1 MRPRQ
6 APAPRAQGRRAR
18 SCCQSL
24 CWSSCAVTGQQHTPP
39 RVTTRALR
47 PKRYPTPG
55 PNRCL
60 CQQAVNLVSLSGQS
74 KPTPGRAPGLHGHGS
89 VSQDVDLELK
99 QVQSLECG
107 QVVEEQKRDREPRR
121 VSRWGSTTV
130 QRGASTLREKGAA
143 GCSQARVASH
153 GLERNRLD
161 GHFSRLRRR
170 GHLFF
175 LCAQICSLTCKG
187 PNSQRCCLETFSSWF
202 GAFCAT

>member
-18 SCCQSL
+18 SCCRSL

-89 VSQDVDLELK
+89 VSQDVDLELN

-107 QVVEEQKRDREPRR
+107 QVVEEQKRDREPHR
-121 VSRWGSTTV
+121 VSRWGREEQAHCGKRALQAVPRLAWPPTAW
-130 QRGASTLREKGAA
+130 RGTGWTDTFHACVAEGTCSSYALRSA
-143 GCSQARVASH
+143 
-153 GLERNRLD
+153 L
-161 GHFSRLRRR
+161 
-170 GHLFF
+170 
-175 LCAQICSLTCKG
+175 
-187 PNSQRCCLETFSSWF
+187 
-202 GAFCAT
+202 